1 MEKIANIEIRV
12 IGKSGNQNLNPDNY
26 DIKHI
31 ATILQNVEDLL
42 YPNNKKNR
50 PIITYDIQE
59 GSVKHIFKTTMQTI
73 IGFSAVLV
81 QVQATNSI
89 DFLELKTARAIESIQ
104 NLSRQKNHEFQIKTS
119 LNDNYELVI
128 NPSTKFFRTED
139 IWADAEFYFYGILKD
154 AGGKNKANIH
164 LETQDYGYLTI
175 ETGEEF
181 LKGREENLLY
191 REFGVRASGK
201 QNTETGELDTKSL
214 ELLELLDYQPKF
226 DSDYLDSLI
235 KKAKKSWKDVD
246 TDEWLLNLR
255 GEYEA

>member
-1 MEKIANIEIRV
+1 M
-12 IGKSGNQNLNPDNY
+12 
-26 DIKHI
+26 
-31 ATILQNVEDLL
+31 
-42 YPNNKKNR
+42 
-50 PIITYDIQE
+50 
-59 GSVKHIFKTTMQTI
+59 
-73 IGFSAVLV
+73 
-81 QVQATNSI
+81 
-89 DFLELKTARAIESIQ
+89 
-104 NLSRQKNHEFQIKTS
+104 
-119 LNDNYELVI
+119 I

-175 ETGEEF
+175 ETGKEF